1 MGRALFSLAYYAAP
15 EPAVRREPE
24 PQVDTCAKWSVWN
37 RFDPDSDDFFQD
49 AEYEAFIDHIPER
62 QPVQMAAGLA
72 SSDSMDLENTSDA
85 SRVSPM
91 AAGLDGPLVF
101 IQRRPGYN
109 GWNAGGP
116 MFHIE
121 GSALT
126 DRSSSPDSDFSSSAP
141 LSPIHNPVLPPDA
154 DQLDNPPFIPPLSFR
169 GPSPA
174 IEEPASPVYSA
185 HSPTL
190 GRTAE
195 TAPITVSLI
204 EIQPATRSPSPD
216 MSSTPSTPA
225 RQIGQTML
233 TPSPPP
239 SVTPRFYSWQ
249 HHPIPALPVSPTI
262 RGNAR
267 MPFPRQGNT
276 PTRIRISNSVM

>member
-1 MGRALFSLAYYAAP
+1 MGRTLFSLAYAVP
-15 EPAVRREPE
+15 EPAVRTEPE

-49 AEYEAFIDHIPER
+49 AEYEAFIDHVPER
-62 QPVQMAAGLA
+62 QHVQMTAGRA
-72 SSDSMDLENTSDA
+72 SPDSMDLENRSDA
-85 SRVSPM
+85 GRVSPM

-101 IQRRPGYN
+101 IQRPSYN
-109 GWNAGGP
+109 DWNAGGP
-116 MFHIE
+116 IL
-121 GSALT
+121 G
-126 DRSSSPDSDFSSSAP
+126 RSSSPDSDFSSSAS
-141 LSPIHNPVLPPDA
+141 LSPVHSPVLPPNA

-169 GPSPA
+169 GPSPG
-174 IEEPASPVYSA
+174 IEEPISPVDSPQ
-185 HSPTL
+185 SPTL
-190 GRTAE
+190 RRTAE
-195 TAPITVSLI
+195 TTPITLSLI

-216 MSSTPSTPA
+216 LSSTPASQANPA

-249 HHPIPALPVSPTI
+249 HHPIPALPVSPTVV

-267 MPFPRQGNT
+267 MPFPRQGTT
-276 PTRIRISNSVM
+276 PARIRISDSVM